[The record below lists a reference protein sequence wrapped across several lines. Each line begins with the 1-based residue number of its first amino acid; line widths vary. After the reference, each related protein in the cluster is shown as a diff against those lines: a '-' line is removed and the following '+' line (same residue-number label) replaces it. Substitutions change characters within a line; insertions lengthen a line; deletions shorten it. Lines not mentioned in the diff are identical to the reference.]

1 MIEWVPLG
9 SGARPVPRPVAAPL
23 VWAGAFG
30 GALLLVGLLN
40 GTVGS
45 GRPGL
50 ALVALSLLAAL
61 LGLCAPFAAA
71 PGTAV
76 LCWLS
81 LNGFAIPPA
90 GPLTGLLRQPVD
102 HPEPVQQ
109 RALHEITGPRGRE
122 RGGRCR
128 HGRGRGGRGRRVPRH
143 GRRCPRRARPVRH
156 RRRPG
161 GSPGIPS
168 DILGT
173 RLHDHR
179 PYGRPPTATQPRGR
193 DPCDRRQAQ
202 GCRG

>member
-40 GTVGS
+40 GIVGA

-61 LGLCAPFAAA
+61 LGLCARFTAA

-81 LNGFAIPPA
+81 LNGFAHTAGRHAHLDRPA
-90 GPLTGLLRQPVD
+90 GRVLAGLPAR
-102 HPEPVQQ
+102 
-109 RALHEITGPRGRE
+109 RGPRGHGAGPVGPRA
-122 RGGRCR
+122 GRLPSAD
-128 HGRGRGGRGRRVPRH
+128 HGNRPGRAG
-143 GRRCPRRARPVRH
+143 ARDRT
-156 RRRPG
+156 RRR
-161 GSPGIPS
+161 
-168 DILGT
+168 L
-173 RLHDHR
+173 
-179 PYGRPPTATQPRGR
+179 
-193 DPCDRRQAQ
+193 
-202 GCRG
+202 